1 MTRMKRIPRNRLSRL
16 VLAVLLASLAAPV
29 FLRAQVPGVSSDL
42 ADRVSA
48 ALAKF
53 PSFSGADRDA
63 AAAAFLA
70 LGEPGLLEACRRLA
84 PAGTDDD
91 SLVRYALHGAA
102 VYVTRA
108 GAESERA
115 AFAAALL
122 KALEAHKNA
131 EAKAF
136 LISQIQLV
144 AKDEAVPAMA
154 ACLADPDLADP
165 AARALVT
172 IGGAQAE
179 KALLTALTKTPGAAP
194 LPVIQALGSLGS
206 RPAVPALL
214 ALAKGAEPH
223 LREGVLNALAE
234 IGDPSARAALEMIP
248 LTLSG
253 ADRVRAAE
261 RFLRFGERLIA
272 NGGRAGGQEIFRAL
286 LASYTAPPENH
297 VRSAALDLLGRDLGE
312 AVLLDL
318 LKAAESP
325 DRMFRQK
332 ALAMAEILPAAG
344 VSPWIAKAA
353 SLPPANLADVI
364 AMLGRRGDKDA
375 VDLIRDSL
383 KSGEP
388 AVRNAAITAYARLKG
403 ASAADELAPF
413 FNSDDPDQVEAV
425 EEAAEGWP
433 TDLVVAKLAAVF
445 PELPPAAKKAAVE
458 IFGDR
463 QAGAAVP
470 LLLDA
475 AGARDEDLRAAALL
489 ALESAVRPED
499 LPSVIERLSKAT
511 SNKDIVALQNAA
523 VAASNRIVE
532 TDRRADAILAAL
544 KKAKKT
550 KRADFLRPL
559 VRIGGAKALKAVVAE
574 LRHKEP
580 AVRAAAAYAL
590 SNWPDASALD
600 GLFALGRGA
609 ADLKTRY
616 LALQG
621 IVRLLGEPSTPAGR
635 IARWREAFD
644 LAAQSVEK
652 NLVIAGLGN
661 IRDVEAAKIASGFLA
676 KPEYRAKAAAAIVR
690 MTLPAPGL
698 EGLTGLEAALAL
710 RGALPY
716 MESAYDR
723 EQAQLYARDL
733 LIKEGFDQTFNGKDL
748 SGWKGLVADP
758 PTRAKMTAEE
768 LLKAQAEADD
778 LMRKHW
784 RVVDENLVFDG
795 AGHSLCTKND
805 FGDFEM
811 FVDWKIESKGDS
823 GIYLRGSP
831 QVQIWDPAQW
841 PVGSGGLYNNQK
853 NPKDPLVTADRPIG
867 EWNTFYIRMIGDKV
881 TVFLNGITVVDNV
894 VLENYW
900 ERDKP
905 IYPVGQIELQAHSTN
920 LSFKNIFIRPLSGA
934 DNASA
939 AGTAASPAE
948 RAEEGFASLFDGRD
962 LLGWRGDTKGY
973 RVENGV
979 IAALPEGTGN
989 LYTEQ
994 EYSDFD
1000 LRFEFKLTPGANN
1013 GIGIRAPLTGNAA
1026 YVGMEIQ
1033 VLDDSADQ
1041 YKSLNPYQY
1050 HGSIYGVVPSK
1061 RGFQKPVGEWND
1073 EEIIARG
1080 RRITVILNGM
1090 VIVDADIDAA
1100 SASGTVDH
1108 REHPGLKNAAG
1119 HIGFLGHG
1127 SHVEFRNLRIKEIR

>member
-1 MTRMKRIPRNRLSRL
+1 MTHMKGIPRNRLSRL
-16 VLAVLLASLAAPV
+16 ILAVLLASLSAPV
-29 FLRAQVPGVSSDL
+29 FLRAQASGASSDL

-53 PSFSGADRDA
+53 PSFSGTERDA

-70 LGEPGLLEACRRLA
+70 LGEPGFLEACRRLV
-84 PAGTDDD
+84 PSGTDDD

-115 AFAAALL
+115 AFIAALL

-131 EAKAF
+131 EAKVF
-136 LISQIQLV
+136 LISQIQWV

-165 AARALVT
+165 AARTLVT

-179 KALLTALTKTPGAAP
+179 KALLTALTKMPGAAP
-194 LPVIQALGSLGS
+194 LPVIQALGSLRS
-206 RPAVPALL
+206 RSAVPELL
-214 ALAKGAEPH
+214 ALTKSADPQM
-223 LREGVLNALAE
+223 REAVLNALAE
-234 IGDPSARAALEMIP
+234 IGDPSARSVLEMIP

-253 ADRVRAAE
+253 VDRTRAAE

-272 NGGRAGGQEIFRAL
+272 NGDRAGAQGIFRAL
-286 LASYTAPPENH
+286 LTNYTAPAENH
-297 VRSAALDLLGRDLGE
+297 IRSAALDLLGRELGE

-318 LKAAESP
+318 LKAVDSS

-332 ALAMAEILPAAG
+332 ALAMAETLPAAG

-375 VDLIRDSL
+375 EALIRDAL

-388 AVRNAAITAYARLKG
+388 AVRSAAIAAYARLKG
-403 ASAADELAPF
+403 VAAADELAPF
-413 FNSDDPDQVEAV
+413 FNSDDPEEVQAV
-425 EEAAEGWP
+425 KEAAEGWP
-433 TDLVVAKLAAVF
+433 TDLVAAKLTALF
-445 PELPPAAKKAAVE
+445 PGLPPAAKKAAVE

-470 LLLDA
+470 LLLDSA
-475 AGARDEDLRAAALL
+475 DAKDEGLRSAALD
-489 ALESAVRPED
+489 ALESAARPED
-499 LPSVIERLSKAT
+499 LPAVLERLSKAT
-511 SNKDIVALQNAA
+511 SNRDIVALQNAA
-523 VAASNRIVE
+523 AAASNRIIE
-532 TDRRADAILAAL
+532 TDQRANAILAAL

-559 VRIGGAKALKAVVAE
+559 ARIGGAKALKAVVAE
-574 LRHKEP
+574 LQHKEP
-580 AVRAAAAYAL
+580 VVRAAAAYAL
-590 SNWPDASALD
+590 SNWPDASALG

-621 IVRLLGEPSTPAGR
+621 IVRLLGEPSAPAGR

-644 LAAQSVEK
+644 LAAQPVEK

-661 IRDVEAAKIASGFLA
+661 IRDIEAAKLASGLLA
-676 KPEYRAKAAAAIVR
+676 KPEYQAKAAAAIIR
-690 MTLPAPGL
+690 MALPAPGI
-698 EGLTGLEAALAL
+698 EGLTGFEAALAL

-716 MESAYDR
+716 VESAYDR
-723 EQAQLYARDL
+723 EQAQLYAREL
-733 LIKEGFDQTFNGKDL
+733 LLKEGFEQTFNGKDL

-758 PTRAKMTAEE
+758 PARAKMTSEE
-768 LLKAQAEADD
+768 LLKAQAEADE

-784 RVVDENLVFDG
+784 RVVDETLVFDG
-795 AGHSLCTKND
+795 AGHSLCTKKD

-867 EWNTFYIRMIGDKV
+867 EWNTFYIRMTGDKV
-881 TVFLNGITVVDNV
+881 TVLLNGVPVVDNV

-905 IYPVGQIELQAHSTN
+905 IYPVGQIELQAHSTT
-920 LSFKNIFIRPLSGA
+920 LYFKNIFIRPLPGGE
-934 DNASA
+934 NASA
-939 AGTAASPAE
+939 PAPSASPADGP
-948 RAEEGFASLFDGRD
+948 EEGFAPLFNGRD
-962 LLGWRGDTKGY
+962 LTGWRGDIKGY
-973 RVENGV
+973 VVENGV

-989 LYTEQ
+989 LYTEK
-994 EYSDFD
+994 EYSDFN

-1013 GIGIRAPLTGNAA
+1013 GIGIRAPLTGDAA

-1050 HGSIYGVVPSK
+1050 HGSIYGVVPCQ
-1061 RGFQKPVGEWND
+1061 RGFQKPVGEWNA

-1080 RRITVILNGM
+1080 RRITVILNGT

-1108 REHPGLKNAAG
+1108 REHPGLKNPAG

-1127 SHVEFRNLRIKEIR
+1127 SHVEFRNLRIKELR